1 MAIYVMTTLGGFIF
15 GKIILYFLY
24 ELVGKGMNY
33 FTAKPDYEKPVND
46 ILQSLVKN
54 KSFVS
59 DATDMIDYKK
69 GIDNST
75 ADEIVRL
82 PYVKTQI
89 NKIVDKSDGKLD
101 TTEIENQLK
110 TIFIKSWMDKGIT
123 NTAIEKVKK
132 DIK

>member
-1 MAIYVMTTLGGFIF
+1 MTTLGTFIF

-75 ADEIVRL
+75 AD
-82 PYVKTQI
+82 
-89 NKIVDKSDGKLD
+89 KIVKLPNVQNLISKNVGDLDK
-101 TTEIENQLK
+101 TELENQLK
-110 TIFIKSWMDKGIT
+110 TIFLKSWADKSIT
-123 NTAIEKVKK
+123 DKAIEKVKK

>member
-1 MAIYVMTTLGGFIF
+1 MTTLGGFIF

-33 FTAKPDYEKPVND
+33 FTAKPDYKKPVND

-75 ADEIVRL
+75 ADKIVRL
-82 PYVKTQI
+82 PYVQTQI
-89 NKIVDKSDGKLD
+89 IKMVDSTNGKLD
-101 TTEIENQLK
+101 ETEIENQLK

-132 DIK
+132 DIR